1 MTLRLTNTLSRTCEP
16 FAPQV
21 PGQVSI
27 YCCGVTV
34 YDLCH
39 LGHARSYIVWD
50 VLRRYLLWSG
60 YAVTFVQNFT
70 DIDDKILK
78 RAEEDGSSMEV
89 VSERNIAAFQADM
102 AALHILPPDRMPRAT
117 RSLDAIRQLIGEL
130 EAKGAAYSA
139 DGDVYFAV
147 MRQADYGKL
156 SGR

>member
-34 YDLCH
+34 YYLCH

-50 VLRRYLLWSG
+50 VLRRFLVWSG

-78 RAEEDGSSMEV
+78 RAEEDGS
-89 VSERNIAAFQADM
+89 
-102 AALHILPPDRMPRAT
+102 
-117 RSLDAIRQLIGEL
+117 
-130 EAKGAAYSA
+130 
-139 DGDVYFAV
+139 
-147 MRQADYGKL
+147 
-156 SGR
+156 